1 MVRRR
6 ATPAEALAE
15 QSAAVRT
22 WVDGLTGNEL
32 DRPSVLPG
40 ASVRAVAARLDRS
53 GTVGIVDV
61 IVVADDLSRSLPERE
76 PIPLVRAALAEC
88 SRALAARLAERYPG
102 RSVEVRVP
110 PFAAVQCGIGDPG
123 PTHTRGTPPNV
134 VECSPET
141 FFRLATGRIS
151 WAETAAA
158 GLVHASGLRA
168 DLSPALPWWP

>member
-1 MVRRR
+1 MIRRR
-6 ATPAEALAE
+6 PTPAEDLAE
-15 QSAAVRT
+15 QAAAVRG
-22 WVDGLTGNEL
+22 WLDGLTEDDL

-40 ASVRAVAARLDRS
+40 ASVRTLAARLDLS
-53 GTVGIVDV
+53 GSGGIVDV
-61 IVVADDLSRSLPERE
+61 IVAADDLSRSLPERE
-76 PIPLVRAALAEC
+76 PIALVRAALAEC
-88 SRALAARLAERYPG
+88 SRALAARLAARYPG

-110 PFAAVQCGIGDPG
+110 PYAAVQCGIGDPG

-134 VECSPET
+134 VECSPVT
-141 FFRLATGRIS
+141 FFRLATGRVS